1 MDQDEFFDELER
13 KIEKAH
19 YYIDQEVP
27 EFSEYST
34 LLNDPEALKKEL
46 IKFTDALNNNT
57 RYYSRVYSSKI
68 YVRELESKLD
78 DVNPQQKA
86 NVRQELQR
94 YAEKFKDVSKILKE
108 RIRNIKQTIESI
120 RSLQSHATS
129 KPNY

>member
-1 MDQDEFFDELER
+1 MDQDEFFDELEK

-19 YYIDQEVP
+19 FYIDQEIP
-27 EFSEYST
+27 EFSGYDT

-68 YVRELESKLD
+68 YVKELEGKLD
-78 DVNPQQKA
+78 EVNPQQKA

-94 YAEKFKDVSKILKE
+94 YEQKFKDVSKILKE

-120 RSLQSHATS
+120 RSLQSHSTS